1 MNAGI
6 PLHRVKCCALI
17 VQLYYIL
24 TFSSPEMSK
33 ITVLIQFSRCRF
45 GVCDFSNE
53 DGKPK

>member
-45 GVCDFSNE
+45 GVFDFSNE